1 MSIGEQRG
9 PKRLTARDW
18 LFGSRPRRLALRF
31 VLNTAA
37 PEGGWSKA
45 DLAAHCQVSKYGG
58 ISGHVDG
65 LVVLGLLEE
74 VGDRFRP
81 DQSRTK
87 LRTHL
92 NALLSELE
100 AIPDERL
107 EDVLLQRTREK
118 RE

>member
-1 MSIGEQRG
+1 MATGGQRG
-9 PKRLTARDW
+9 PKPLTARDW

-37 PEGGWSKA
+37 PEEGWSKA
-45 DLAAHCQVSKYGG
+45 DLASHCQVSKYGG

-65 LVVLGLLEE
+65 LIALGLLEE
-74 VGDRFRP
+74 VGNRFRP
-81 DQSRTK
+81 YRSRTK
-87 LRTHL
+87 LRTQL
-92 NALLSELE
+92 NALLDELE

-107 EDVLLQRTREK
+107 EDVLLRRARDK